1 MTACVRLGSA
11 RCGVVWRWNAVLASQ
26 LDVAVTS
33 LTGSLGM
40 LLGGIHVHVAAGHRR
55 RRRALRRGARRVGV
69 VVVQQEYGGVVRAL
83 RVLLVGQLVA
93 AVLRRRRRRA
103 AVETDSQQRH
113 TYMYCQT
120 DSMLHVLRTNR
131 ILAVLVSLLVY
142 Y

>member
-1 MTACVRLGSA
+1 VTMSVELELTVHDSVRACGTARH
-11 RCGVVWRWNAVLASQ
+11 GVVWRWNAVLASQ

-69 VVVQQEYGGVVRAL
+69 VVVQQEYGGAVRAL

-103 AVETDSQQRH
+103 VEADSQQRH
-113 TYMYCQT
+113 TYMYCSYRLQF
-120 DSMLHVLRTNR
+120 
-131 ILAVLVSLLVY
+131 AFF
-142 Y
+142 